1 MNAFEIG
8 RSGLNVHGKRIEIA
22 AKNVAKDSP
31 IDKPVISSLWVI
43 DFSTANTHTATTQR
57 KKYKLATTFA

>member
-1 MNAFEIG
+1 MGN
-8 RSGLNVHGKRIEIA
+8 A

-43 DFSTANTHTATTQR
+43 DFSAANTHTETTQK
-57 KKYKLATTFA
+57 KKYKPATTFA